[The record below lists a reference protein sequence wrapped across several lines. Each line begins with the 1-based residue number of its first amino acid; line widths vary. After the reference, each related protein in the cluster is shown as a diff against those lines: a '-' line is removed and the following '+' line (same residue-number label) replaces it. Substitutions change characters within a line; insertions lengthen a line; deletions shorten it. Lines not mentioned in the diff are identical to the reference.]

1 MSPRRLPQWVRIYL
15 VQVVSRDIGGAK
27 LEESGRARVV
37 LPKRLLTEVF
47 VDEVVFLIASLENM
61 SSTTGGY
68 PKCNVVRH
76 MSLCYCSPLTEC
88 DLISSTHLIQSAG
101 FPTDPGASP
110 SIWGQHHLRFF
121 FHNEQYIYGG

>member
-1 MSPRRLPQWVRIYL
+1 MSPRCLPQWARIHW
-15 VQVVSRDIGGAK
+15 VQVISRDIGGAK

-47 VDEVVFLIASLENM
+47 VDEVVFDSKPREYVIHHW
-61 SSTTGGY
+61 GY

-76 MSLCYCSPLTEC
+76 MSLCYCSPLAEC

-101 FPTDPGASP
+101 FPMDPGASS
-110 SIWGQHHLRFF
+110 SISGQHHLRFF

>member
-1 MSPRRLPQWVRIYL
+1 MSPRCLPQWVRIHW

-37 LPKRLLTEVF
+37 LPKRLLTKVF

-76 MSLCYCSPLTEC
+76 MSLCYCSPLAEC
-88 DLISSTHLIQSAG
+88 DLISSTHLI
-101 FPTDPGASP
+101 
-110 SIWGQHHLRFF
+110 
-121 FHNEQYIYGG
+121 